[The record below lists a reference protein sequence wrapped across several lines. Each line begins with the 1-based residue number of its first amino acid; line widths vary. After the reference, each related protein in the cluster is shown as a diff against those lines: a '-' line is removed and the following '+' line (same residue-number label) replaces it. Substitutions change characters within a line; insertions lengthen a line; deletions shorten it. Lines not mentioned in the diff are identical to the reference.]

1 MLTYTSASI
10 TFRLSEKRTRNALN
24 LLLPIHNRRNPER
37 DKRTDT
43 SLTRWIIPI
52 RPNAFADRNGFIPEF
67 SVIDAKLAEAKVH
80 RPAGGFGCR
89 SQRVVDTLEAQVY
102 RISVNQQT

>member
-1 MLTYTSASI
+1 MYACVRFWLTKKGTCVAF
-10 TFRLSEKRTRNALN
+10 T
-24 LLLPIHNRRNPER
+24 LLLPIYNRRDPER

-43 SLTRWIIPI
+43 SLARWIIPI
-52 RPNAFADRNGFIPEF
+52 RPNAFADCDGFIPEF

-89 SQRVVDTLEAQVY
+89 SQLVVDTLEA
-102 RISVNQQT
+102 